1 MWATSFLCRSTPAIV
16 ERQCE
21 QVKVR
26 ATFSWVLYVSGSNS
40 EHYERVIGMMH
51 ALYRGFGASYHVSR
65 LIARTHTQYIHTMY
79 AIYRRTVYIYAIY
92 NILQLGTVAACAT
105 VLNDSVICKACTSL
119 LQSLHFSTQ
128 LHVLI
133 AGSVQCLQAGPAAR
147 AS

>member
-16 ERQCE
+16 ERQRE

-40 EHYERVIGMMH
+40 EHYERVIDMMH

-92 NILQLGTVAACAT
+92 NILQLCTVAACAT
-105 VLNDSVICKACTSL
+105 VLNDSVIAKLALHYCKACTSA
-119 LQSLHFSTQ
+119 Q